1 MENMAGIHTL
11 VVENR
16 LAWRTWLSAN
26 HDKESEIW
34 LVYYKKASG
43 KTSIGYDDS
52 VEEALCF
59 GWVDSIIKKIDE
71 EKYARKFTPRKAN
84 SKWSESNIKRVEKM
98 IAAGLMTEH
107 GRALVEAAKGSGNWN
122 NPVSPPKLSFELP
135 PEFAA
140 ALAQNKKAGGNFKKL
155 AKTYQKQYIG
165 WITTAKRAATRE
177 KRIRE
182 SIDLLEK
189 GEKLGLR

>member
-1 MENMAGIHTL
+1 MRSMPGLQTL

-16 LAWRTWLSAN
+16 EAWREWLSAN
-26 HDKESEIW
+26 HEEEAEIW

-43 KTSIGYDDS
+43 KTSIEYNES

-98 IAAGLMTEH
+98 ITAGLMTKH
-107 GRALVEAAKGSGNWN
+107 GMALVEAAKLSGSWD
-122 NPVSPPKLSFELP
+122 NPVRPPELSFELP
-135 PEFAA
+135 PEFVA
-140 ALAQNKKAGGNFKKL
+140 ALAKNKKAGENFEKL

-165 WITTAKRAATRE
+165 WIITAKRTGTRE

-182 SIDLLEK
+182 SIELLER